1 MLYNIRSGNIN
12 NVEFIN
18 LIYEAG
24 DYIGEDVWNAEI
36 DVEATIF
43 KDGKWPRSNGTVSD
57 KLHLTSIEGNI
68 LNFNN

>member
-1 MLYNIRSGNIN
+1 MLYSIRSGNIN

-36 DVEATIF
+36 GAEATIF
-43 KDGKWPRSNGTVSD
+43 KDGKWPRSNGTISD
-57 KLHLTSIEGNI
+57 KIHLTSIEGI
-68 LNFNN
+68 FLETNN